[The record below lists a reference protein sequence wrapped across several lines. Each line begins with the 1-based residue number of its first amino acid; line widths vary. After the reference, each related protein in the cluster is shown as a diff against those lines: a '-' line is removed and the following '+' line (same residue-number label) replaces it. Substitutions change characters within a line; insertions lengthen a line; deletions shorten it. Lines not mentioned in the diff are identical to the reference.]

1 MNSPAL
7 QHLNSMVPPHTSIWC
22 TTSYQYDLGLS
33 CLGGEC
39 TAENF
44 IGHCWA
50 GGGGGEGGFGKV
62 GEGCGE
68 HVAYYILAVLS
79 ISIVVMPMRVINAM
93 SDQGSVASS
102 AASAEASCQRFQLVE
117 VPILSSNFEY

>member
-7 QHLNSMVPPHTSIWC
+7 QHLHSMIPPHTSIRC
-22 TTSYQYDLGLS
+22 TTSYQYDFGLT

-44 IGHCWA
+44 IGHGWA
-50 GGGGGEGGFGKV
+50 GGEGGFGQV

-68 HVAYYILAVLS
+68 HGCLLCVLLS
-79 ISIVVMPMRVINAM
+79 MYGGDANEIDAM
-93 SDQGSVASS
+93 Q
-102 AASAEASCQRFQLVE
+102 
-117 VPILSSNFEY
+117 